1 MAVKGQE
8 SRRRRAVHLK
18 YVQPKGPP
26 IIPAPRSAGS
36 AGGRKL
42 SERFMLAAER
52 ALGGVAPTL
61 HLALAMVTVAVV
73 GLGIVAFT
81 MGIVPAVLGGLIL
94 LAIASRPK

>member
-1 MAVKGQE
+1 
-8 SRRRRAVHLK
+8 
-18 YVQPKGPP
+18 
-26 IIPAPRSAGS
+26 
-36 AGGRKL
+36 
-42 SERFMLAAER
+42 MLAAER